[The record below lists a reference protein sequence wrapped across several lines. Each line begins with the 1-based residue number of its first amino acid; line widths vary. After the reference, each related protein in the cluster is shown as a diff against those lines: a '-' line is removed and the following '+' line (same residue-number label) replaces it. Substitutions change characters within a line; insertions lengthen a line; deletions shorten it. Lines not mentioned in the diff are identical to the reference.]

1 MYDVI
6 TFGSATVDVFVKT
19 GLEMISI
26 KHDGEEEE
34 FVAYESGSK
43 ILIKDL
49 DFMLGGGGTNTA
61 VSFSRLGLKTAF
73 CGCLGLDEN
82 AEHIIYSL
90 KKEKVDF
97 VGTKKEGKSGYSVIL
112 DSLEDDRTILA
123 FKGVNDKLQY
133 KEIEKKIL
141 DCRWF
146 YFSSLM
152 GESYK
157 TFVKLTDYAKKKG
170 IKVAFNPSSYL
181 AKKGCEYL
189 KKPLKNTYFLILN
202 LEEAQLL
209 VGKFNVKDLLKKISE
224 LGPKIVVITN
234 GKEGAYAY
242 DGSYYFISGGNVKVK
257 ETTGAGDAFASS
269 FLAGIMLK
277 NETGY
282 ALRLASANAS
292 SVIGELGAKNNL
304 LTLKDANKKI
314 KNKRVKKLK

>member
-6 TFGSATVDVFVKT
+6 TFGSATIDVFVKT

-43 ILIKDL
+43 ILINEL

-61 VSFSRLGLKTAF
+61 VAFSRLGLSTAF
-73 CGCLGLDEN
+73 CGCLGKDEN
-82 AEHIIYSL
+82 AEHIISSL
-90 KKEKVDF
+90 KKEKVEF
-97 VGTKKEGKSGYSVIL
+97 IGEKKKGKSGYSVIL
-112 DSLEDDRTILA
+112 NSVKDDRTILT
-123 FKGVNDKLQY
+123 FKGVNDKLEY
-133 KEIEKKIL
+133 KNIEKKL
-141 DCRWF
+141 LNCKWF
-146 YFSSLM
+146 YFSSLT

-157 TFVKLTDYAKKKG
+157 TFVKLTELAKKKG

-189 KKPLKNTYFLILN
+189 KKPLKNTHFLVLN
-202 LEEAQLL
+202 FEEAQLL
-209 VGKFNVKDLLKKISE
+209 IGKFNIKELLQKLRE

-242 DGSYYFISGGNVKVK
+242 DKEYYFIPGSKVKVK
-257 ETTGAGDAFASS
+257 ETTGAGDAFAST
-269 FLAGIMLK
+269 FLAGLILK
-277 NETGY
+277 NDTRY
-282 ALRLASANAS
+282 ALRLASTNAE
-292 SVIGELGAKNNL
+292 SVIQHLGAKNKL
-304 LTLKDANKKI
+304 LTLKQANEII